1 MNCHYYSGIS
11 HMESQNSII
20 KIIFYFFCE
29 IAGEILQT
37 YFLKLAK
44 KELAKRNDMM
54 NNICHEII
62 EFLAVNGMPISE
74 MDSVFEHCLN
84 IDNDH
89 KGIYLKKIVQHR
101 TLKNFHKRCSIC
113 GKETD
118 LTIHH
123 IKQKS
128 EYPELRFRT
137 NNMMH
142 VCKDC
147 HKRMHMIDDD
157 YIMGCIG
164 DKNGIE

>member
-1 MNCHYYSGIS
+1 MTMRIYDEQYARMVYVTFKNK
-11 HMESQNSII
+11 EPN
-20 KIIFYFFCE
+20 
-29 IAGEILQT
+29 
-37 YFLKLAK
+37 K

-89 KGIYLKKIVQHR
+89 KGIYLKKILQHR

-137 NNMMH
+137 NNMML

>member
-1 MNCHYYSGIS
+1 MT
-11 HMESQNSII
+11 M
-20 KIIFYFFCE
+20 KILNENDARMVYVTFKNKE
-29 IAGEILQT
+29 PN
-37 YFLKLAK
+37 K

-62 EFLAVNGMPISE
+62 ESLAVNGIPIKE
-74 MDSVFEHCLN
+74 MDSIFEHCLT

-89 KGIYLKKIVQHR
+89 KGIYLEKTTKQR
-101 TLKNFHKRCSIC
+101 TLKNFHKRCCIC
-113 GKETD
+113 GKESD

-128 EYPELRFRT
+128 EYPELRYRIS
-137 NNMMH
+137 NMMV

-157 YIMGCIG
+157 YNMACIG
-164 DKNGIE
+164 DKDGIE